1 MKKNRFLYTT
11 IFVIVILI
19 LILSYTII
27 KIVTPKKEFPKLII
41 GIVVDQ
47 MSYDFI
53 PRYWNKYSPDGFKRL
68 ISNGYFCKNANFI
81 HFPTYTAPGHSCIYT
96 GSVPAINGIV
106 GNDWLEKNSTQLHYC
121 SDDTSYSTVGS
132 FSNEGKMSPKYLIT
146 STVTD
151 ELRKSNNLKSKVIGI
166 ALKDR
171 GAIFPAGHNPSAA
184 YWYDEESKKWI
195 TSTYYMQ
202 NLPGWVEKFDEQNLP
217 DTYLS
222 EPWNTLLPIEQ
233 YTESLEDNNKFEDT
247 FHGETNPVFPH
258 NLPELKYKNVHL
270 FRDTPFGNT
279 FTKDFAIETIK
290 NENLGKNETPD
301 FLCISFSST
310 DYVGH
315 KFGPNSIE
323 VEDTYLRL
331 DYDIADLLAYIDNNI
346 GMQNV
351 LIFLTA
357 DHGICGNPEYLKSL
371 NYNSGTFFHNVVLDS
386 VNNYLYRTYNIK
398 KLALYFINQQVYL
411 DRKLI
416 NDSEKDLNEVAK
428 NVSVYIK
435 NNIEG
440 VKNVYTSS
448 ELESDF
454 SFDYY
459 FRFFKN
465 GFLENRCG
473 EVFVNFQPYWIED
486 RTTGAEHGSPYYY
499 DTHVPLIFYGWN
511 IKKGETSELINM
523 TDVAPTISAI
533 LGISFPSGCIGRPIK
548 EVAEK

>member
-11 IFVIVILI
+11 IFIIVILI
-19 LILSYTII
+19 ISYTII
-27 KIVTPKKEFPKLII
+27 KIVTPKKEFPKLVI